1 MEGGE
6 EGSTPEDSF
15 ELLVSGIQ
23 DKGKIVMN
31 LAKQFVREN
40 EASVLLI
47 FSDWLQITENFLNL
61 ILLMTSK
68 LTKKILLHLPTR
80 LAQRGGYL
88 TVTDFLI
95 W

>member
-1 MEGGE
+1 MERRE

-15 ELLVSGIQ
+15 ELLVGGIK

-31 LAKQFVREN
+31 LTKQFIPEN
-40 EASVLLI
+40 KPSILLI
-47 FSDWLQITENFLNL
+47 FSDWLQITENFLIL

-80 LAQRGGYL
+80 LAQQGGYL